1 MATQKLK
8 ILILVDSYLPGY
20 KGGGPTR
27 SIKNMVDHLGD
38 EFEFFI
44 ITADRDYGDTAPYA
58 GVLVDQWNMVD
69 KAQVYYAS
77 PVNQSLSGLARIIN
91 NSPHDVLYINSFFQ
105 PTFAIKP
112 LLAILLRKL
121 PRQTTIIAPR
131 GELLDGCLK
140 IKQWKKTCYISLAK
154 LVGLYRDL
162 NWQASNE
169 LEATSIR
176 DTMGPIAQRIRIASN
191 LLPIPSEVDVN
202 GHNDGRENRDRP
214 FRICFLSRLTKEK
227 NLDYA
232 LRILKDVNI
241 PVVFDIYGPRQDDVY
256 WRECKALMDE
266 QRPPVE
272 VRYMGNLENH
282 AVAGML
288 VRYDLFF
295 FPTRGE
301 NFAHVIIE
309 AMLAGTPILIADT
322 TPWRNLEA
330 EGIGWDLPLDQPQL
344 FVETIRK
351 AASLGSA
358 DYALFRRRVREYAVK
373 VSVDYN
379 VLESTRQLLLKFSTN
394 S

>member
-8 ILILVDSYLPGY
+8 ILILLDSYLPGY

-38 EFEFFI
+38 EFDFFI
-44 ITADRDYGDTAPYA
+44 ITADRDLGDTAPYP
-58 GVLVDQWNMVD
+58 GVLVDQWNTVG
-69 KAQVYYAS
+69 KGQVYYAS
-77 PVNQSLSGLARIIN
+77 PANQSLSALARLIN

-112 LLAILLRKL
+112 LLAILLGKL

-140 IKQWKKTCYISLAK
+140 IKRWKKMCYIFLAR
-154 LVGLYRDL
+154 LVGLYRGL
-162 NWQASNE
+162 NWQASSE
-169 LEATSIR
+169 FEAVTIR
-176 DTMGPIAQRIRIASN
+176 EVMGPIAGRIRIASN
-191 LLPIPSEVDVN
+191 LLPIPSEVEVN
-202 GHNDGRENRDRP
+202 GNGRREDRDEP

-232 LRILKDVNI
+232 LRILKDVDI
-241 PVVFDIYGPRQDDVY
+241 PVIFDIYGPRQDEDY
-256 WRECKALMDE
+256 WRECKALMDA
-266 QRPPVE
+266 QKPPVE
-272 VRYMGNLENH
+272 VHYMGNLENRD
-282 AVAGML
+282 VADMFR
-288 VRYDLFF
+288 RYDLFF

-309 AMLAGTPILIADT
+309 AMLAGTPVLIADT

-330 EGIGWDLPLDQPQL
+330 EGVGWDLPLDRPQL
-344 FVETIRK
+344 FVETIRN
-351 AASLGSA
+351 AASMDSA
-358 DYALFRRRVREYAVK
+358 QYAAFRQQVREYAVQ

-379 VLESTRQLLLKFSTN
+379 VLDANRQLLLKFSTN